1 MSDLLSI
8 GASGVRAYQSA
19 LTVTGENIANVGS
32 AGYTRR
38 SVRMTEISGGVGAV
52 DRSASN
58 GVLMTGIVRAGN
70 SYTQLAVRSSGAD
83 LARSASGAQ
92 WLDRI
97 EKAMTGN
104 ELAGRVTSFFNA
116 ATGLAAEPD
125 SGALRTRML
134 NAAGSTAIAFTAT
147 GRAFDQIDA
156 DLDSAGVQATA
167 QLNSLGTSLVQ
178 VNDGISRTPPDSAAA
193 AQLAD
198 QRDAILDQMSTLADI
213 GVTLDPLGR
222 ATVKLGGASGTAFVE
237 KNTVNGLAYSRN
249 TDGSVAL
256 SVVNGLDRLSV
267 SLNGGELAGI
277 VDGAQKAAASRTDLN
292 NVAKEFVLKVNE
304 TQLAGQDQAGV
315 AGTKMFNAVDGKPTE
330 ITLNFDS
337 GTKIAAA
344 KNNLGKRDS
353 SNLADLQA
361 LRTDRGWEAKLTQI
375 TTDNASA
382 LDQKNTII
390 AAQTAIRDGAVSAQ
404 SSVAGVNMDSEAV
417 ELMRFQQAYSASSRV
432 IQVARDTLQ
441 TILDIR

>member
-38 SVRMTEISGGVGAV
+38 SVRMTEISAGVGAV
-52 DRSASN
+52 DRSAAN
-58 GVLMTGIVRAGN
+58 GVLMTGIVRAGDG
-70 SYTQLAVRSSGAD
+70 YAQLAVRSSGAD

-104 ELAGRVTSFFNA
+104 QLASRVTSFFNA

-125 SGALRTRML
+125 SGALRTTML
-134 NAAGSTAIAFTAT
+134 NAGGSAAIAFTAT
-147 GRAFDQIDA
+147 GQAFDQIDA
-156 DLDSAGVQATA
+156 DLDTAGNQATT
-167 QLNSLGTSLVQ
+167 QLNSLATSLVQ
-178 VNDGISRTPPDSAAA
+178 INEGLGRTPPDSAAA

-198 QRDAILDQMSTLADI
+198 QRDQILDQMSTLADV
-213 GVTLDPLGR
+213 GVTLDALGR
-222 ATVKLGGASGTAFVE
+222 ASVKLGGSQGTAFVE

-249 TDGSVAL
+249 TDGSVGL
-256 SVVNGLDRLSV
+256 SVVNGFDRLTV

-277 VDGAQKAAASRTDLN
+277 VDGAQKSAASRTNLN
-292 NVAKEFVLKVNE
+292 NVARDLVDKVNT
-304 TQLAGQDQAGV
+304 TQLAGEDQTGTTGV
-315 AGTKMFNAVDGKPTE
+315 EMFKVGTKPTE
-330 ITLNFDS
+330 ISLNFDS
-337 GTKIAAA
+337 GAKIAAA
-344 KNNLGKRDS
+344 KGGLGKRDA
-353 SNLADLQA
+353 SNLADLQK
-361 LRTDRGWEAKLTQI
+361 LRTDSGWEGQLTQI

-382 LDQKNTII
+382 LDQKNTIV
-390 AAQTAIRDGAVSAQ
+390 AAQTAIRDGAVSALT
-404 SSVAGVNMDSEAV
+404 SVTGVNMDSEAV